1 MPFRSVLN
9 PEDIAML
16 TKLLDDHCSKHGI
29 RSAEGRESVAA
40 SLLAHYQNSIVD
52 ERELRDT
59 IERED
64 DPGRR

>member
-1 MPFRSVLN
+1 MPFRSVLRPN
-9 PEDIAML
+9 AIAML
-16 TKLLDDHCSKHGI
+16 TRLLDDHCSKHGI

-40 SLLAHYQNSIVD
+40 SLVALYQTSTAD

-64 DPGRR
+64 DPRL